1 MLGLNAARC
10 GRGLC
15 SSLRTGKAVHDT
27 LMCVVSEYE
36 KRGEIIK
43 KLLGAAE
50 VSEDSAKQHGSELR
64 SALRERDCALA
75 KLREQ
80 GKCAEHYK
88 QSGKVRHLPICG
100 VRMCRSALSMCWS
113 LVCMLSISL
122 QKNECGKTGS
132 LCSLRVKRC
141 IVTDKSQQHYTS
153 SSTFPGAEV
162 ASLDFTNA
170 AYSQVR
176 VHGFL

>member
-1 MLGLNAARC
+1 
-10 GRGLC
+10 
-15 SSLRTGKAVHDT
+15 
-27 LMCVVSEYE
+27 MCVVSEYE

-50 VSEDSAKQHGSELR
+50 VSEDRAKQHGSELR
-64 SALRERDCALA
+64 SALRERDRALA

-80 GKCAEHYK
+80 GKCAEQYK
-88 QSGKVRHLPICG
+88 QSGKVRRHLPICG

-122 QKNECGKTGS
+122 QNVECEKTCS

-141 IVTDKSQQHYTS
+141 IVTDKSQQHFTS
-153 SSTFPGAEV
+153 SLTFPGAEV

-170 AYSQVR
+170 AYSQDVCMLFFR
-176 VHGFL
+176 PSSWPLNQCQ